1 MPRTKEA
8 RKRARPIVVTLIYI
22 IEGKAPKTRIV
33 IKITIKIK
41 KDKYRIRV
49 LVNSGIKANY
59 IKKRLALDINIPL
72 ILRVI
77 PLSLLEGRRI
87 YLYRDYILGITTKNI
102 LGN

>member
-8 RKRARPIVVTLIYI
+8 RKRARPVIVILVYI
-22 IEGKAPKTRIV
+22 TEDKAPKIRIV
-33 IKITIKIK
+33 IEVIIKTR
-41 KDKYRIRV
+41 KDKYRVRV

-59 IKKRLALDINIPL
+59 IKRRLALDIGIVL

-77 PLSLLEGRRI
+77 PLILLDGKRI
-87 YLYRDYILGITTKNI
+87 YLYRDYILGIITKNI